1 VLLRLLTDKP
11 LTMYDLNTFLSDRK
25 QMVSLEQVYSSLR
38 RVVDPELHKDIVSMG
53 MIKDLS
59 INGDKVGFTLE
70 LTTPACPFNTEI
82 EQDVRNTI
90 AELGVAELDLKVTAR
105 VMEGRAIS
113 MDELLPG
120 VKNIL
125 AVASGKG
132 GVGKTTVSV
141 NLAISLAKTGAKVGL
156 LDADIYG
163 PSVPLMFG
171 LKDAPQVINNKIE
184 PIVSEGVKII
194 SMGFFYEQSQQAG
207 IYRGPIVSGI
217 VKQFLTDVNWGDLDY
232 LIIDLP
238 PGTGDAP
245 LTLAQTIPI
254 TGIIIVTTPQD
265 VAMNVA
271 VKAIG
276 MFNKLNVPI
285 VGVIE
290 NMSYLECPHCENKI
304 PIFGAGGGQKVS
316 EKFNIPFIG
325 QIPLHPQIMVGSD
338 SGKPVTI
345 TAPASSNSMAF
356 DKITRTVAGRVSI
369 IAEELKEQAERDRQI
384 ELKQEEKIEGRH
396 DETVGRPTEDQR
408 TAAPPQPQDA
418 TQT

>member
-1 VLLRLLTDKP
+1 
-11 LTMYDLNTFLSDRK
+11 
-25 QMVSLEQVYSSLR
+25 MVSVDLVLSSLKK
-38 RVVDPELHKDIVSMG
+38 VVDPELHKDVVSMG
-53 MIKDLS
+53 MIKDLV
-59 INGDKVGFTLE
+59 INSGKVAFTLE
-70 LTTPACPFNTEI
+70 LTTPACPFNSDI
-82 EQDVRNTI
+82 EQDVRNAI
-90 AELGVAELDLKVTAR
+90 SSLGVKELDLKVTAR

-141 NLAISLAKTGAKVGL
+141 NLAMALAKTGAKVGL

-163 PSVPLMFG
+163 PSVPLMLG
-171 LKDAPQVINNKIE
+171 LKASPEVINNKIQ
-184 PIVSEGVKII
+184 PPVSEGIKVI

-207 IYRGPIVSGI
+207 IYRGPIISGI

-245 LTLAQTIPI
+245 LTIAQTIPI
-254 TGIIIVTTPQD
+254 TGILIVTTPQD

-290 NMSYLECPHCENKI
+290 NMSYLECPHCKQHTH
-304 PIFGAGGGQKVS
+304 IFGKGGGQIVS
-316 EKFNIPFIG
+316 EQFNIPFIG
-325 QIPLHPQIMVGSD
+325 EIPLHPLIMTGSD
-338 SGKPVTI
+338 IGKSVVISAPDSMNSLVFSKVAKTI
-345 TAPASSNSMAF
+345 AGRISVIATEMRAQQETESEQSNSNN
-356 DKITRTVAGRVSI
+356 SSS
-369 IAEELKEQAERDRQI
+369 Q
-384 ELKQEEKIEGRH
+384 
-396 DETVGRPTEDQR
+396 TEAQN
-408 TAAPPQPQDA
+408 ASHI
-418 TQT
+418 

>member
-1 VLLRLLTDKP
+1 
-11 LTMYDLNTFLSDRK
+11 
-25 QMVSLEQVYSSLR
+25 MVSVDLVLSSLKK
-38 RVVDPELHKDIVSMG
+38 VVDPELHKDIVSMG
-53 MIKDLS
+53 MIKDLV
-59 INGDKVGFTLE
+59 INNGKVAFTLE
-70 LTTPACPFNTEI
+70 LTTPACPFNSDI
-82 EQDVRNTI
+82 EQDVRNAI
-90 AELGVAELDLKVTAR
+90 SSLGVKELDLKVTAR

-141 NLAISLAKTGAKVGL
+141 NLAMALAKTGAKVGL

-163 PSVPLMFG
+163 PSVPLMLG
-171 LKDAPQVINNKIE
+171 LKASPEVINNKIQ
-184 PIVSEGVKII
+184 PPVSEGIKVI

-207 IYRGPIVSGI
+207 IYRGPIISGI

-245 LTLAQTIPI
+245 LTIAQTIPI
-254 TGIIIVTTPQD
+254 TGILIVTTPQD

-285 VGVIE
+285 VGVVE
-290 NMSYLECPHCENKI
+290 NMSYLECPHCKQHTH
-304 PIFGAGGGQKVS
+304 IFGKGGGQIVS
-316 EKFNIPFIG
+316 EQFNIPFIG
-325 QIPLHPQIMVGSD
+325 EIPLHPLIMTGSD
-338 SGKPVTI
+338 IGKSVVISAPDSMNSLVFSKVAKTI
-345 TAPASSNSMAF
+345 AGRISVIATEMRAQQETESEQSNSNN
-356 DKITRTVAGRVSI
+356 SSS
-369 IAEELKEQAERDRQI
+369 Q
-384 ELKQEEKIEGRH
+384 
-396 DETVGRPTEDQR
+396 TEAQN
-408 TAAPPQPQDA
+408 ASHI
-418 TQT
+418 

>member
-1 VLLRLLTDKP
+1 
-11 LTMYDLNTFLSDRK
+11 
-25 QMVSLEQVYSSLR
+25 MVSVDLVLSSLKK
-38 RVVDPELHKDIVSMG
+38 VVDPELHKDIVSMG
-53 MIKDLS
+53 MIKDLV
-59 INGDKVGFTLE
+59 INNGKVAFTLE
-70 LTTPACPFNTEI
+70 LTTPACPFNSDI
-82 EQDVRNTI
+82 EQDVRNAI
-90 AELGVAELDLKVTAR
+90 SSLGVKELDLKVTAR

-141 NLAISLAKTGAKVGL
+141 NLAMALAKTGAKVGL

-163 PSVPLMFG
+163 PSVPLMLG
-171 LKDAPQVINNKIE
+171 LKASPEVINNKIQ
-184 PIVSEGVKII
+184 PPVSEGIKVI

-207 IYRGPIVSGI
+207 IYRGPIISGI

-245 LTLAQTIPI
+245 LTIAQTIPI
-254 TGIIIVTTPQD
+254 TGILIVTTPQD

-285 VGVIE
+285 VGVVE
-290 NMSYLECPHCENKI
+290 NMSYLECPHCKQHTH
-304 PIFGAGGGQKVS
+304 IFGKGGGQIVS
-316 EKFNIPFIG
+316 EQFNIPFIG
-325 QIPLHPQIMVGSD
+325 EIPLHPLIMTGSD
-338 SGKPVTI
+338 TGKSVVISAPDSMNSLVFSKVAKTI
-345 TAPASSNSMAF
+345 AGRISVIATEMRAQQETESEQSNSNN
-356 DKITRTVAGRVSI
+356 SSS
-369 IAEELKEQAERDRQI
+369 Q
-384 ELKQEEKIEGRH
+384 
-396 DETVGRPTEDQR
+396 TEAQN
-408 TAAPPQPQDA
+408 ASHL
-418 TQT
+418 

>member
-1 VLLRLLTDKP
+1 MVTVDQVL
-11 LTMYDLNTFLSDRK
+11 
-25 QMVSLEQVYSSLR
+25 SSLKK
-38 RVVDPELHKDIVSMG
+38 VVDPELHKDIVSMG

-59 INGDKVGFTLE
+59 INDGKVAFTLE
-70 LTTPACPFNTEI
+70 LTTPACPFNSEI
-82 EQDVRNTI
+82 EGDVR
-90 AELGVAELDLKVTAR
+90 AAMASLGVKDLNMRVTAK
-105 VMEGRAIS
+105 VMEGRSLS

-120 VKNIL
+120 VKNII

-141 NLAISLAKTGAKVGL
+141 NLALALAKAGAKVGL

-163 PSVPLMFG
+163 PSVPLMLG
-171 LKDAPQVINNKIE
+171 LKASPEVVNNKIQPPE
-184 PIVSEGVKII
+184 VEGVKVI

-217 VKQFLTDVNWGDLDY
+217 VKQFLTDVSWGELDY

-245 LTLAQTIPI
+245 LTIAQTIPI
-254 TGIIIVTTPQD
+254 TGILIVTTPQD

-290 NMSYLECPHCENKI
+290 NMSYLQCPHCNEQI
-304 PIFGAGGGQKVS
+304 SLFGKGGGKKIS
-316 EKFNIPFIG
+316 EDFELPFIG
-325 QIPLHPQIMVGSD
+325 EVPLHPGIRESSD
-338 SGKPVTI
+338 AGKPTVI
-345 TAPASSNSMAF
+345 SEPESVQSHAF
-356 DKITRTVAGRVSI
+356 TKAAKLVAGRISI
-369 IAEELKEQAERDRQI
+369 LAADIKAQEQSESQATEQAKKE
-384 ELKQEEKIEGRH
+384 
-396 DETVGRPTEDQR
+396 
-408 TAAPPQPQDA
+408 
-418 TQT
+418 

>member
-1 VLLRLLTDKP
+1 
-11 LTMYDLNTFLSDRK
+11 
-25 QMVSLEQVYSSLR
+25 MVSVDLVLSSLKK
-38 RVVDPELHKDIVSMG
+38 VVDPELHKDIVSMG
-53 MIKDLS
+53 MIKDLV
-59 INGDKVGFTLE
+59 INNGKVAFTLE
-70 LTTPACPFNTEI
+70 LTTPACPFNSDI
-82 EQDVRNTI
+82 EQDVRNAI
-90 AELGVAELDLKVTAR
+90 SSLGVKELDLKVTAR

-141 NLAISLAKTGAKVGL
+141 NLAMALAKTGAKVGL

-163 PSVPLMFG
+163 PSVPLMLG
-171 LKDAPQVINNKIE
+171 LKASPEVINNKIQ
-184 PIVSEGVKII
+184 PPVSEGIKVI

-207 IYRGPIVSGI
+207 IYRGPIISGI

-245 LTLAQTIPI
+245 LTIAQTIPI
-254 TGIIIVTTPQD
+254 TGILIVTTPQD

-285 VGVIE
+285 VGVVE
-290 NMSYLECPHCENKI
+290 NMSYLECPHCKQHTH
-304 PIFGAGGGQKVS
+304 IFGKGGGQIVS
-316 EKFNIPFIG
+316 EQFNIPFIG
-325 QIPLHPQIMVGSD
+325 EIPLHPLIMTGSD
-338 SGKPVTI
+338 IGKSVVISAPDSMNSLVFSKVAKTI
-345 TAPASSNSMAF
+345 AGRISVIATEMRAQQETESEQSNSNN
-356 DKITRTVAGRVSI
+356 SSS
-369 IAEELKEQAERDRQI
+369 Q
-384 ELKQEEKIEGRH
+384 
-396 DETVGRPTEDQR
+396 TEAQN
-408 TAAPPQPQDA
+408 ASHL
-418 TQT
+418 

>member
-1 VLLRLLTDKP
+1 
-11 LTMYDLNTFLSDRK
+11 
-25 QMVSLEQVYSSLR
+25 MVSVDQVLTILKT
-38 RVVDPELHKDIVSMG
+38 VVDPELHKDIVSMG
-53 MIKDLS
+53 MIKDLA
-59 INGDKVGFTLE
+59 IHDGRVAFTLE
-70 LTTPACPFNTEI
+70 LTTPACPFNSDI
-82 EQDVRNTI
+82 EQDVRNAI
-90 AELGVAELDLKVTAR
+90 ANIGVKDLDLKITAR
-105 VMEGRAIS
+105 VMEGRAVS

-141 NLAISLAKTGAKVGL
+141 NLSLALARTGAKVGL

-163 PSVPLMFG
+163 PSVPLMLG
-171 LKDAPQVINNKIE
+171 LKKAPEVINNKIE
-184 PIVSEGVKII
+184 PAFSEGVKCI

-217 VKQFLTDVNWGDLDY
+217 VKQFLTDVNWGQLDY

-245 LTLAQTIPI
+245 LTLAQTIPV

-290 NMSYLECPHCENKI
+290 NMSYMQCPHCHEQMHV
-304 PIFGAGGGQKVS
+304 FGKGGGQKVS
-316 EKFNIPFIG
+316 EQFNIPFLG
-325 QIPLHPQIMVGSD
+325 EIPLHAHIMEGSD
-338 SGKPVTI
+338 FGKPVVI
-345 TAPASSNSMAF
+345 SDPESMQAHIF
-356 DKITRTVAGRVSI
+356 SKVAKVIAGKVSI
-369 IAEELKEQAERDRQI
+369 IAAEIRSQEDYEAKGSDPDIKLDQ
-384 ELKQEEKIEGRH
+384 KQ
-396 DETVGRPTEDQR
+396 
-408 TAAPPQPQDA
+408 
-418 TQT
+418 TQSASHPG

>member
-1 VLLRLLTDKP
+1 
-11 LTMYDLNTFLSDRK
+11 
-25 QMVSLEQVYSSLR
+25 MVSVDLVLSSLKK
-38 RVVDPELHKDIVSMG
+38 VVDPELHKDIVSMG
-53 MIKDLS
+53 MIKDLV
-59 INGDKVGFTLE
+59 INNGKVAFTLE
-70 LTTPACPFNTEI
+70 LTTPACPFNSDI
-82 EQDVRNTI
+82 EQDVRNAI
-90 AELGVAELDLKVTAR
+90 SSLGVKELDLKVTAR

-141 NLAISLAKTGAKVGL
+141 NLAMALAKTGAKVGL

-163 PSVPLMFG
+163 PSVPLMLG
-171 LKDAPQVINNKIE
+171 LKASPEVINNKIQ
-184 PIVSEGVKII
+184 PPVSEGIRVI

-207 IYRGPIVSGI
+207 IYRGPIISGI

-245 LTLAQTIPI
+245 LTIAQTIPI
-254 TGIIIVTTPQD
+254 TGILIVTTPQD

-290 NMSYLECPHCENKI
+290 NMSYLECPHCKQHTH
-304 PIFGAGGGQKVS
+304 IFGKGGGQIVS
-316 EKFNIPFIG
+316 EQFNIPFIG
-325 QIPLHPQIMVGSD
+325 EIPLHPLIMTGSD
-338 SGKPVTI
+338 TGKSVVISAPESMNSLVFSKVAKTI
-345 TAPASSNSMAF
+345 AGRISVIATEMRAQQETESEQSNSNN
-356 DKITRTVAGRVSI
+356 SSS
-369 IAEELKEQAERDRQI
+369 Q
-384 ELKQEEKIEGRH
+384 
-396 DETVGRPTEDQR
+396 TESPN
-408 TAAPPQPQDA
+408 ASHL
-418 TQT
+418 

>member
-1 VLLRLLTDKP
+1 
-11 LTMYDLNTFLSDRK
+11 
-25 QMVSLEQVYSSLR
+25 MVSVDLVLSSLKK
-38 RVVDPELHKDIVSMG
+38 VVDPELHKDIVSMG
-53 MIKDLS
+53 MIKDLV
-59 INGDKVGFTLE
+59 INNGKVAFTLE
-70 LTTPACPFNTEI
+70 LTTPACPFNSDI
-82 EQDVRNTI
+82 EQDVRNAI
-90 AELGVAELDLKVTAR
+90 SSLGVKELDLKVTAR

-141 NLAISLAKTGAKVGL
+141 NLAMALAKTGAKVGL

-163 PSVPLMFG
+163 PSVPLMLG
-171 LKDAPQVINNKIE
+171 LKASPEVINNKIQ
-184 PIVSEGVKII
+184 PPVSEGIKVI
-194 SMGFFYEQSQQAG
+194 SMGFFYEQSQLAG
-207 IYRGPIVSGI
+207 IYGGPIISGI

-245 LTLAQTIPI
+245 LTIAQTIPI
-254 TGIIIVTTPQD
+254 TGILIVTTPQD

-290 NMSYLECPHCENKI
+290 NMSYLECPQCENKI
-304 PIFGAGGGQKVS
+304 SIFGAGGGQKVS

-325 QIPLHPQIMVGSD
+325 QIPLHPQIMVESD

-345 TAPASSNSMAF
+345 AEPASSNSMAF
-356 DKITRTVAGRVSI
+356 DKITRTIAGRISV
-369 IAEELKEQAERDRQI
+369 IATEMRAQQETESEQSNSNNSSSQ
-384 ELKQEEKIEGRH
+384 
-396 DETVGRPTEDQR
+396 TEAQN
-408 TAAPPQPQDA
+408 ASHL
-418 TQT
+418 